1 MGSWSKQ
8 RAPPLHP
15 HLSPHRHVGGQPGIL
30 FYVASVKPE
39 PRWLLLSMP
48 RSGRV
53 GSAASGLP
61 WRLRGFKVT
70 QEVGD
75 LLEIQFQCLHREGDG
90 AHSLDEMPV
99 RAVNGSRNVF

>member
-1 MGSWSKQ
+1 MWPASSQSHDGFYSACHVLAELALQ
-8 RAPPLHP
+8 PL
-15 HLSPHRHVGGQPGIL
+15 
-30 FYVASVKPE
+30 
-39 PRWLLLSMP
+39 
-48 RSGRV
+48 
-53 GSAASGLP
+53 GLP